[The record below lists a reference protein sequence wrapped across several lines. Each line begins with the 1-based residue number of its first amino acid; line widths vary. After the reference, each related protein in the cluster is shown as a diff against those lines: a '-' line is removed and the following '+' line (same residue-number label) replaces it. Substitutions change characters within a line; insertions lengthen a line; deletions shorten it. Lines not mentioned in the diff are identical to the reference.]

1 MFNRR
6 LSRDLSRRVENLS
19 DNELEDWA
27 LVYALTQRDWY
38 RKSMSRARH
47 SFQAVEFSALI
58 FASIVTVLAA
68 LNVRAWVT
76 ASIAAL
82 VTFLSG
88 LRQLGLWHEN
98 WPAFSEAWA
107 QVNALVNSYR
117 VLPVE
122 ERSPDRQQRLV
133 QAVDEVVL
141 AETRRWRQTRLNM
154 LQSRKAG
161 ERPGS

>member
-6 LSRDLSRRVENLS
+6 QDRNLSRRVENLS

-27 LVYALTQRDWY
+27 LNYALSKRDWY
-38 RKSMSRARH
+38 RKSKARARH
-47 SFQAVEFSALI
+47 SFQAVELSALLL
-58 FASIVTVLAA
+58 ASIVTVLAA
-68 LNVRAWVT
+68 LNVRAWLT

-107 QVNALVNSYR
+107 QISALVSSYR

-122 ERSPDRQQRLV
+122 ERSADRRQQLV

-141 AETRRWRQTRLNM
+141 AETRRWRQSRLNV
-154 LQSRKAG
+154 LQNRK
-161 ERPGS
+161 